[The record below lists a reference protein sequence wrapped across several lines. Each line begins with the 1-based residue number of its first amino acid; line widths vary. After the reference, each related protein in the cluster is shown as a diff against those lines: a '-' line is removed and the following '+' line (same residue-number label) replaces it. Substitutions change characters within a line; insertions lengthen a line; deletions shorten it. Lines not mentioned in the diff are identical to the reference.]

1 MRVSLKIWLKLM
13 KHILHFEPSQITW
26 QDVTAGLS
34 KFYFVFFI
42 KRICFFS
49 IQDCAHSKDHQHSDI
64 EIGRKR
70 KEKEKEKE
78 MARSLSRQPTWA
90 VFIEK
95 DKNQEM
101 YIESRQCKCCTKPL
115 FQRLTDTVDDL
126 LHLAAFA
133 NRKLVPSSPLP
144 LLPSS
149 LRLKASF
156 WSPMVAL
163 CIMEEWTLNHF
174 FSVSCVDNE
183 LLKHLSLFFVVRQIS
198 ADFQFPKRGR
208 LAIFNFQTSI
218 STSISH
224 ASAQPHISGN
234 FSDGRTDGAA

>member
-1 MRVSLKIWLKLM
+1 MV
-13 KHILHFEPSQITW
+13 
-26 QDVTAGLS
+26 
-34 KFYFVFFI
+34 
-42 KRICFFS
+42 
-49 IQDCAHSKDHQHSDI
+49 
-64 EIGRKR
+64 
-70 KEKEKEKE
+70 
-78 MARSLSRQPTWA
+78 RSLSRQPTWA

-126 LHLAAFA
+126 LHLEAFA
-133 NRKLVPSSPLP
+133 NRKLGPSSPLP

-149 LRLKASF
+149 LRLKTSF

-174 FSVSCVDNE
+174 ISVSCVDNE
-183 LLKHLSLFFVVRQIS
+183 LLKHLSLFFFVVRQIS
-198 ADFQFPKRGR
+198 ADFPLPKRGR

-218 STSISH
+218 STSTTPVSH

>member
-1 MRVSLKIWLKLM
+1 MV
-13 KHILHFEPSQITW
+13 
-26 QDVTAGLS
+26 
-34 KFYFVFFI
+34 
-42 KRICFFS
+42 
-49 IQDCAHSKDHQHSDI
+49 
-64 EIGRKR
+64 
-70 KEKEKEKE
+70 
-78 MARSLSRQPTWA
+78 RSLSRQPTWA

-133 NRKLVPSSPLP
+133 NRKLVPSSPP
-144 LLPSS
+144 LQ
-149 LRLKASF
+149 LKTSF
-156 WSPMVAL
+156 WSPMVAH

-174 FSVSCVDNE
+174 ISVSCVDSE

-218 STSISH
+218 STSTIPPFLMRARSPTFPVIS
-224 ASAQPHISGN
+224 QT
-234 FSDGRTDGAA
+234 DGRTGRPSIPGQRQLLPPRRAIEANFGKF

>member
-1 MRVSLKIWLKLM
+1 
-13 KHILHFEPSQITW
+13 
-26 QDVTAGLS
+26 
-34 KFYFVFFI
+34 
-42 KRICFFS
+42 
-49 IQDCAHSKDHQHSDI
+49 
-64 EIGRKR
+64 
-70 KEKEKEKE
+70 
-78 MARSLSRQPTWA
+78 
-90 VFIEK
+90 
-95 DKNQEM
+95 M

-133 NRKLVPSSPLP
+133 NRKLVPSPLQ
-144 LLPSS
+144 
-149 LRLKASF
+149 LKTSF

-163 CIMEEWTLNHF
+163 CIMEGRTLNHF
-174 FSVSCVDNE
+174 ISVSCVDNE